1 MENPW
6 NIDSIYDLQFFN
18 CPSCFF
24 KDSSKQ
30 EIINHAFEIH
40 PDSINCLAKIKD
52 ESLSDIIWPWN
63 FQEMVKKEE
72 TDDGVDPSMIE
83 VHIKTEDDSTDLE
96 LPLDDSFSLSID
108 SNFGENQNKSESKS
122 KVRSDIPS
130 NISFEPIYMNCKEC
144 GESLEISEFQK
155 HIRKQEICEKQYS
168 VSDINAIKKQVSE
181 RKNKKYYQTNKQK
194 IREKH
199 KIYNQTN
206 KEFMKQYYQLNKEKL
221 KERSKLN
228 YKKVKES
235 GKNPICDLCG
245 KVFSTFGN
253 LKIHKSVHEG
263 TKKSICSHCGK
274 VFNQPAHLSRHIKNV
289 HEGLKDYKCE
299 KCGKEFGELGTLKK
313 TCQ

>member
-1 MENPW
+1 M
-6 NIDSIYDLQFFN
+6 
-18 CPSCFF
+18 
-24 KDSSKQ
+24 
-30 EIINHAFEIH
+30 
-40 PDSINCLAKIKD
+40 
-52 ESLSDIIWPWN
+52 
-63 FQEMVKKEE
+63 
-72 TDDGVDPSMIE
+72 TDPV
-83 VHIKTEDDSTDLE
+83 E
-96 LPLDDSFSLSID
+96 LPLDDSFLSINSD
-108 SNFGENQNKSESKS
+108 LGENPSQIGSKNKVKDNNPS
-122 KVRSDIPS
+122 KV
-130 NISFEPIYMNCKEC
+130 SFEPIYMNCKEC
-144 GESLEISEFQK
+144 GDSLEISEFQK
-155 HIRKQEICEKQYS
+155 HIRKKENCEKQYL
-168 VSDINAIKKQVSE
+168 VSDIDAIKKQVSE
-181 RKNKKYYQTNKQK
+181 RKNKIYYQTNKQK

-299 KCGKEFGELGTLKK
+299 KCGKEFSQLEHLNRHVKAVHDGVKDQACDLCGFLIFF
-313 TCQ
+313 